1 MLIVTKSFKNVFNSV
16 KILKILQVDLSY
28 INARLFNLS
37 NINFVMKYTSIVKN
51 FTFLHEFVEIVW
63 NEYNLWQ

>member
-51 FTFLHEFVEIVW
+51 FTFLHEFVEIV
-63 NEYNLWQ
+63 